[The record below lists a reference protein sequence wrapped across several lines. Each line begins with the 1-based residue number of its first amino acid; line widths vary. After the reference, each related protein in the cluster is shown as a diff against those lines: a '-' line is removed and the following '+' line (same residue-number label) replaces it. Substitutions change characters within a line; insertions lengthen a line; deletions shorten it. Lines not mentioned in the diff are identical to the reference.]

1 MKKIVLTFGLLAGA
15 INALVATLLTN
26 FGGEDLM
33 HANAEWVGYLVMIIA
48 LSMIFVGVKQFRDK
62 QLGGVIKFG
71 KAFLVGLYIALIA
84 SVIYVAVWEMYLAI
98 SGVDFIAI
106 YQDSLIENMIA
117 SGATDS
123 EISSMREE
131 LQYYAD
137 IYENP
142 FLRTLLTLSEI
153 LPVGLIIALISAGLL
168 KKSSFMPA
176 DENINP
182 EAQAI

>member
-1 MKKIVLTFGLLAGA
+1 MKKIIITFGMLAGA
-15 INALVATLLTN
+15 INALMATLLTN
-26 FGGEDLM
+26 FGGEELI

-84 SVIYVAVWEMYLAI
+84 SVIYVGVWEIYLAV
-98 SGVDFIAI
+98 SGVDFIAV
-106 YQDSLIENMIA
+106 YQDSLIQNMIA
-117 SGATDS
+117 DGATQT
-123 EISSMREE
+123 EISAMKEE

-137 IYENP
+137 IYKNP
-142 FLRTLLTLSEI
+142 ALRTLVTLSEI

-168 KKSSFMPA
+168 RKSSFMPA
-176 DENINP
+176 EENVNP
-182 EAQAI
+182 EAKAI